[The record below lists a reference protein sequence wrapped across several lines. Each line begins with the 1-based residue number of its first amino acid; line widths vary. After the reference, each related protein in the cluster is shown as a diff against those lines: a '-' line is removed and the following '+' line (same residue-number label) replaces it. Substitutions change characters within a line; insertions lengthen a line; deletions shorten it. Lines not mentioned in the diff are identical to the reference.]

1 MRLAGVVLYTR
12 RLSRILG
19 TSSRGGYT
27 ILSPSLDAK
36 VARITSY
43 QSGSINSTANWRL
56 AFFLAGHNS
65 MQVHLVDDDQ
75 FEITNY
81 RAQLLLGE
89 NFKPWLDKPKVEFL
103 AERCSRWGW
112 DVTKERTRI
121 TWGWKNPLGPHC
133 VAFLGF
139 DNMEARRV
147 GVEAGFAWLVE
158 CGVGTDFSKP
168 HVSWHS
174 LPPDR
179 RVAKELFVESAP
191 STAITSLDSDFLRR
205 LDETPG
211 GVGGSRLRTFKRPLL
226 VWAHLLRR
234 SRGWKCSIIR
244 PVNCKRF
251 LGGLCLEPI
260 ATLPKGHY
268 FGVRLCAT
276 QPTGRTNNKMIVS
289 PLIDGG
295 RAGSQTRICSFGR
308 YRVVQLR
315 YTPA

>member
-211 GVGGSRLRTFKRPLL
+211 GRGRVTFENIQAAAPCLGAL
-226 VWAHLLRR
+226 AAAFAWMEMLNYSAGQLQTI
-234 SRGWKCSIIR
+234 S
-244 PVNCKRF
+244 
-251 LGGLCLEPI
+251 GGLMLGAYCNPSKG
-260 ATLPKGHY
+260 TLLW
-268 FGVRLCAT
+268 RQTLCHTAY
-276 QPTGRTNNKMIVS
+276 
-289 PLIDGG
+289 
-295 RAGSQTRICSFGR
+295 RAD
-308 YRVVQLR
+308 
-315 YTPA
+315 